1 MASGRIISFGAF
13 AAIAAAGA
21 LGWMLRPAAPEG
33 PEGPETVVAQGGAP
47 AALPEAR
54 SVTGATRV
62 PSGTITYGAPGA
74 DAGEDADAGSGPS
87 RTGPRA
93 EPQTGPASPPAAD
106 GAAPA
111 TPAAPDAERGAV
123 TDAPAGPSFDVVR
136 VEPDGAA
143 LIAGRAEPG
152 ARVTVLLDGQ
162 AVAEATADRSGQF
175 VAFASTPPS
184 GEAQSLSLSA
194 EAPEKPDAPA
204 TSSAPAAPASA
215 PAALASAETVLILP
229 RAAGQ
234 AGETAAG
241 PATSPT
247 PPETPEDS
255 RVAAAEA
262 PADAPPATAEAPLL
276 LRTGADGEVTVLD
289 PAALGPARGVTLD
302 SVTYSQAGEVV
313 LTGRGTPA
321 RTARVYADGARQADA
336 LIGAGGAWRVQLA
349 SLDRA
354 GRYILRV
361 DEIDDRGQVASRVE
375 SPFLRESAG
384 AVTQAFAEGRV
395 VVQPGA
401 NLWRIALSR
410 YGEGASYTL
419 IYQANRDR
427 IRDPDLIYPGQVFDL
442 PVGAAGGPAEAT
454 ATRPRGDAPPARPAR

>member
-33 PEGPETVVAQGGAP
+33 PQGSETVVAQGGAP

-54 SVTGATRV
+54 SVTSATRV
-62 PSGTITYGAPGA
+62 PSKTITYGAPGA
-74 DAGEDADAGSGPS
+74 DAGEDADAGAGPS
-87 RTGPRA
+87 RTGT
-93 EPQTGPASPPAAD
+93 QTGPASPPAAD

-111 TPAAPDAERGAV
+111 APSAPDAERGAV

-184 GEAQSLSLSA
+184 GEARSLSLSA
-194 EAPEKPDAPA
+194 EAPAKPDA
-204 TSSAPAAPASA
+204 TGVPAAPA

-234 AGETAAG
+234 AGETVAG
-241 PATSPT
+241 PETPPT
-247 PPETPEDS
+247 APETPEDTQ
-255 RVAAAEA
+255 VAAAEA

-321 RTARVYADGARQADA
+321 RTARVYANGARQADA
-336 LIGAGGAWRVQLA
+336 PIGAGGAWRVQLA

-442 PVGAAGGPAEAT
+442 PVGDAGGSAQET
-454 ATRPRGDAPPARPAR
+454 ATRPRADAPPARPAR